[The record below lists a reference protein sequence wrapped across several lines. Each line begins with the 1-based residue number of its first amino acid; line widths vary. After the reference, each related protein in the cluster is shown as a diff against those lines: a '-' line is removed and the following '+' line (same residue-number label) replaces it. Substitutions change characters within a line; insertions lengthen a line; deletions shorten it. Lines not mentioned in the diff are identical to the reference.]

1 MSFCV
6 NLVFTVQAAF
16 SDSKPKVKNLTN
28 GAVLELFEHGR
39 SVNAKTI
46 DVVQIMCEICDVKD
60 ANITACR
67 SKVYRMIDADKK
79 KRADDRDSYR
89 NNIFHFPSSV
99 PTLSTT
105 DSTPEVK
112 PSIDVSESKIEE
124 LRNIKEANRMLKRK
138 VTRRE
143 DSIERKVAAKT
154 RKLEK
159 ITESTEQKLEKSE
172 ASLKQKTEI
181 LEKKRQ
187 KHSQDILSIRQL
199 NNYVKILKK
208 HINGVNVML
217 EERSREHKVQEEE
230 YSILQHKNKELEK
243 SVEYLQG
250 LINDTDEIIVCDPSI
265 NIYSNR
271 LIECVMNL
279 TNLKIATKNVG
290 PVIQEV
296 ATRVNRLPSRQTVDN
311 IVDRKVSMSQKQVS
325 QITAKEK
332 DTTLYTDETR
342 KHGHTYQTYILTDK
356 SQNSYLLGLREMVNK
371 SAQCTLDVLKEILF
385 DISAHCKELS
395 EAKNFSVGYELLCN
409 ITNTMSD
416 RASTEKAFNTLLQ
429 NYKEEVLPKVIDNYD
444 ELSVEEKS
452 HCGKINNFFCG
463 LHLLCGMADVCEA
476 GMKKYETGFLD
487 GKEIGSS
494 VRPELKRFHKS
505 ESGTLRLLRSC
516 SKAFARGEDEKMECI
531 CLLLHI

>member
-1 MSFCV
+1 
-6 NLVFTVQAAF
+6 
-16 SDSKPKVKNLTN
+16 
-28 GAVLELFEHGR
+28 
-39 SVNAKTI
+39 
-46 DVVQIMCEICDVKD
+46 
-60 ANITACR
+60 
-67 SKVYRMIDADKK
+67 MIDADKK

-208 HINGVNVML
+208 HIDGVNVML

-230 YSILQHKNKELEK
+230 YGILQHKNKELEK

-296 ATRVNRLPSRQTVDN
+296 ATLWGKRVNRLPSRQTVDN

-444 ELSVEEKS
+444 ELSVEENRTV
-452 HCGKINNFFCG
+452 GKLTISFADCTFFVG
-463 LHLLCGMADVCEA
+463 WLM
-476 GMKKYETGFLD
+476 Y
-487 GKEIGSS
+487 
-494 VRPELKRFHKS
+494 VRLE
-505 ESGTLRLLRSC
+505 
-516 SKAFARGEDEKMECI
+516 
-531 CLLLHI
+531 